1 MIHYIKRKGDILVI
15 FIVISSILG
24 TLSSYFS
31 VYLLLTFMENKY
43 AEKSDWIVLLGVA
56 VIAVALWYW
65 FSIELESYRVQEL
78 LV

>member
-1 MIHYIKRKGDILVI
+1 LVI
-15 FIVISSILG
+15 FIVISSILA

-31 VYLLLTFMENKY
+31 IYLLFTFIENKY
-43 AEKSDWIVLLGVA
+43 AEKSDWITLFGVA
-56 VIAVALWYW
+56 VIAISLWYW